1 MKMVWIAA
9 LAISALIYVIGEP
22 VMATDSDPQ
31 VVSEVDLNRY
41 SGTWYDI
48 AHSPNFFQRNCVR
61 SKAEYAVTSATSIS
75 VKNTC
80 YKENGATSDIEGT
93 AKIVDAS
100 QPAKL
105 KVRFNFFARGDYWI
119 IDLDPNYQWS
129 VVSGPQKK
137 SLFILS
143 RQTPM
148 APETLEKILNSLK
161 EKGFRTDEFVFGR
174 Y

>member
-1 MKMVWIAA
+1 MKNIWLAA
-9 LAISALIYVIGEP
+9 LLTGFLIYAIGEP
-22 VMATDSDPQ
+22 VMANDSDPQ

-41 SGTWYDI
+41 AGTWYDI

-61 SKAEYAVTSATSIS
+61 SKAEYAVTSPTSIS

-80 YKENGATSDIEGT
+80 YKEKGGISDIEGT
-93 AKIVDAS
+93 AKIVDPAE
-100 QPAKL
+100 PAKL

-119 IDLDPNYQWS
+119 IDLDSDYQWA
-129 VVSGPQKK
+129 VVSGPEKK

-143 RQTPM
+143 RQAPM
-148 APETLEKILNSLK
+148 APEVLEKILTSLK
-161 EKGFRTDEFVFGR
+161 QKGFRTEEFVFGQ